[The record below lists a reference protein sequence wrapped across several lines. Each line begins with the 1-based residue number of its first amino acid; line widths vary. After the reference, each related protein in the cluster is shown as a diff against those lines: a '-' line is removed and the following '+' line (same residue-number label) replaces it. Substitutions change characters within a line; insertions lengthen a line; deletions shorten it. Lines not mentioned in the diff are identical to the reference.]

1 MLSKATI
8 KYIQSL
14 QQKKQRTEQGVFV
27 AEGTVM
33 LQEMLE
39 DKNLEAVQVF
49 ATQDWWSSL
58 TPEWQEKYAPTASL
72 IEDFQL
78 KQISSRETAIGGLAI
93 FKQKTIALQPNYDNE
108 IVLALADLQDPGNLG
123 TIIRTADWFGIKNI
137 VCSKNTVDCYNP
149 KVVQSTMGS
158 IGRVAVHYVDL
169 EKWLREA
176 KADIFAAKLE
186 GDDVKES
193 EKPNS
198 AILLIGN
205 EAKGISSSYDSLKY
219 KPIHIKRIG
228 ASESLN
234 AAVAAGILMY
244 EFCNGH

>member
-14 QQKKQRTEQGVFV
+14 QQKKQRNEEGVFV

-39 DKNLEAVQVF
+39 DKNLEPLQVY
-49 ATQDWWSSL
+49 ATKEWWSSL
-58 TPEWQEKYAPTASL
+58 SLDWQEKHLSTVNL

-78 KQISSRETAIGGLAI
+78 KQISGRETATGGLAI
-93 FKQKTIALQPNYDNE
+93 FKQTKNMLKSNYDNE

-169 EKWLREA
+169 SKWLSEVTTE
-176 KADIFAAKLE
+176 IFAAKLV
-186 GDDVKES
+186 GDDVKKLD
-193 EKPNS
+193 KPHS

-205 EAKGISSSYDSLKY
+205 EAKGISTAYDFLPLK
-219 KPIHIKRIG
+219 PVHIKRIG

-234 AAVAAGILMY
+234 AAVAASILMH
-244 EFCNGH
+244 EFCN